1 MKARRDGNILK
12 TGKIGNVNC
21 IWQEMLMPGERM
33 NMGLQ
38 GSVRLET
45 LRERDVM
52 RINAHLAVFMTPLR
66 WLWPEFPDYL
76 KEGPDTAIVPPTQT
90 GFANWE
96 AFGVGSYKGNANG
109 TLYKWFVDNPQKVYD
124 EWYKFPEDPDSVTW
138 LEHGLPAVPL
148 STPWSRCRYTATP
161 DDTDDYLIDVSG
173 STMDVRDLADRKSVM

>member
-90 GFANWE
+90 IIRGIE
-96 AFGVGSYKGNANG
+96 ATPTSPA
-109 TLYKWFVDNPQKVYD
+109 
-124 EWYKFPEDPDSVTW
+124 SACA
-138 LEHGLPAVPL
+138 GL
-148 STPWSRCRYTATP
+148 RCRA
-161 DDTDDYLIDVSG
+161 
-173 STMDVRDLADRKSVM
+173 